1 MSQPTLESLL
11 AAIHANDD
19 EAAEQVVTAYTVE
32 SAPALNEVL
41 SLFNA
46 DDADQRW
53 WAVRTAAA
61 VAPWTEGGA
70 EALETPLRDRLHD
83 ADPAVR
89 CAAALAAGQLELVAL
104 VDELACAL
112 GDQSGWVRSSA
123 ADALALMGEP
133 AVPALLQVLAGTEQG
148 ARTRAA
154 YALSKIRTMEVANAF
169 YHCLQDENQLVQTY
183 AYDTLEQMGLLQTIL
198 VM

>member
-1 MSQPTLESLL
+1 MSQPSLESLL
-11 AAIHANDD
+11 AAVQANDD
-19 EAAEQVVTAYTVE
+19 EGAEQVVTSYTVA
-32 SAPALNEVL
+32 SAPALSDVL
-41 SLFNA
+41 ALFETE
-46 DDADQRW
+46 DADQRW

-61 VAPWTEGGA
+61 IAPFSDGGTL
-70 EALETPLRDRLHD
+70 ALEAPLRQRLHD

-89 CAAALAAGQLELVAL
+89 CAAALAAGHLHMASLVT
-104 VDELACAL
+104 ELAHAL
-112 GDQSGWVRSSA
+112 GDESGWVRSST
-123 ADALALMGEP
+123 ADALALMGET
-133 AVPALLQVLAGTEQG
+133 AVPALLQVLAGTDQG

-169 YHCLQDENQLVQTY
+169 YYCLQDENQLVQTY

>member
-1 MSQPTLESLL
+1 MSHPTLESLL

-19 EAAEQVVTAYTVE
+19 EATEQVVTSYTTT
-32 SAPALNEVL
+32 SAPALDDVVA
-41 SLFNA
+41 LFDA

-61 VAPWTEGGA
+61 VAPLTGGDVTK
-70 EALETPLRDRLHD
+70 LETPLRHRLHD
-83 ADPAVR
+83 ADPSVR
-89 CAAALAAGQLELVAL
+89 CAAALAAGHLQLVAL

-112 GDQSGWVRSSA
+112 GDESGWVRSSA
-123 ADALALMGEP
+123 ADALALIGEP
-133 AVPALLQVLAGTEQG
+133 AVPALLQVLAGTGQG

-154 YALSKIRTMEVANAF
+154 YALSKIRTMEVANAL
-169 YHCLQDENQLVQTY
+169 YHYLQDENQLVQTY

>member
-1 MSQPTLESLL
+1 MSQPTLQTLL
-11 AAIHANDD
+11 AAIRANDD
-19 EAAEQVVTAYTVE
+19 EATEQVVTSYTVE
-32 SAPALNEVL
+32 SAPALNDIL
-41 SLFNA
+41 ALFDA
-46 DDADQRW
+46 EDADQRW

-61 VAPWTEGGA
+61 VAPLTEGGA
-70 EALETPLRDRLHD
+70 IKLETPLRDRLHD
-83 ADPAVR
+83 SDPSVR
-89 CAAALAAGQLELVAL
+89 CAAALAAGHLQLAGL

-112 GDQSGWVRSSA
+112 GDERGWVRSSA
-123 ADALALMGEP
+123 ADALALLGEP
-133 AVPALLQVLAGTEQG
+133 AVPALLKVLAGPEQG

-169 YHCLQDENQLVQTY
+169 YHYLQDDNQLVQTY

>member
-1 MSQPTLESLL
+1 MSQTTLDSLL

-19 EAAEQVVTAYTVE
+19 EAAEQVVTQYTAE
-32 SAPALNEVL
+32 SAPVLDDIL
-41 SLFNA
+41 SLLDA
-46 DDADQRW
+46 DDADRRW

-61 VAPWTEGGA
+61 VAPLTEGSMA
-70 EALETPLRDRLHD
+70 RLEGPLRQRLYD

-89 CAAALAAGQLELVAL
+89 CAAALAVGHLQLTGL
-104 VDELACAL
+104 VDELASAL
-112 GDQSGWVRSSA
+112 SDESGWVRSSA
-123 ADALALMGEP
+123 ADALALLGEP
-133 AVPALLQVLAGTEQG
+133 AVPALLRVLAGTAQG

-154 YALSKIRTMEVANAF
+154 YALSKIHTMEVANAF
-169 YHCLQDENQLVQTY
+169 YHCLQDENRLVQTY

>member
-70 EALETPLRDRLHD
+70 EALEKPLRDRLHD
-83 ADPAVR
+83 PDPAVR